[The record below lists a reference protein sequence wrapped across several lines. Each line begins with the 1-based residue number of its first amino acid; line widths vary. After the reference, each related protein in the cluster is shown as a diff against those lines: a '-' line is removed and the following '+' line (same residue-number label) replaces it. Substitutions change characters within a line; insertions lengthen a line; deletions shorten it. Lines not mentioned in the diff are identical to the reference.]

1 MPIGWEAE
9 NSYVI
14 QLKHMEEKIDE
25 RFIHILNTVL
35 QPQKQISKEEIK
47 KVNLEGHFEC
57 RSVNM
62 SGSLFFP

>member
-9 NSYVI
+9 NSYMI
-14 QLKHMEEKIDE
+14 QLKHVEEKIDE

-47 KVNLEGHFEC
+47 KLTLKDILSAGV
-57 RSVNM
+57 
-62 SGSLFFP
+62 